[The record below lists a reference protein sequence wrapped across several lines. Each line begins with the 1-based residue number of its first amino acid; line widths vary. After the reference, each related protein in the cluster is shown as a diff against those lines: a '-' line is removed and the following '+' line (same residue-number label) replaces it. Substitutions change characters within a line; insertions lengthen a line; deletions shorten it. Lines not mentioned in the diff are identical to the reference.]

1 LRRLREKGVK
11 LAFDDFGTGYASL
24 SYLTRFPLARIKID
38 RSFVR
43 KITDDAEDAAVVR
56 SLIAM
61 AHNLGLAV
69 IAEGVETDAQA
80 AFLLDEQCE
89 EAQGFLYAKPLP
101 ADEFEGYLGTRR
113 LAAQEKLSLD
123 PRRTADGRVE
133 RSGAKTSGRRR
144 ASKA

>member
-1 LRRLREKGVK
+1 
-11 LAFDDFGTGYASL
+11 L

-80 AFLLDEQCE
+80 AFLLDENCE

-101 ADEFEGYLGTRR
+101 ADEFAGYLGTRR
-113 LAAQEKLSLD
+113 LAAQEKCEVD
-123 PRRTADGRVE
+123 QRRTADGHEE
-133 RSGAKTSGRRR
+133 RSGTKTPGRRKV
-144 ASKA
+144 SKA

>member
-1 LRRLREKGVK
+1 
-11 LAFDDFGTGYASL
+11 
-24 SYLTRFPLARIKID
+24 
-38 RSFVR
+38 VR

-101 ADEFEGYLGTRR
+101 ADEFAGYLGTRR

-133 RSGAKTSGRRR
+133 RSGAKTSGRRT